1 MKLDL
6 KHSLSLKLLRVVLL
20 SALVVGV
27 VLSCA
32 QIVFDVY
39 KTRQAVSSDANRILG
54 MFRDPSTQAVYSLDR
69 EMGMQVIEGLFQHES
84 VRQASIG
91 HPNEPMLAER
101 DRPLMELPTRW
112 LTDPI
117 LGKEQTFSIQL
128 VGRSPYSEYYGD
140 LSITLDTAPYG
151 EDFVTSSVIIFISGV
166 LRALAMGLV
175 LYLVYHW
182 LLTKP
187 LSKIIEHLST
197 INPDRPSEHK
207 LPMLKG
213 NEKNELGLWITTA
226 NDLLASIERNT
237 HLRREAENSL
247 LRMAQYDFLTGLP
260 NRQQLQQQLDQIL
273 EDAGRLQRRV
283 AVLCVGLDDFK
294 GVNEQFS
301 YQTGDQLL
309 IALADRLRSHS
320 GRLGALARLGGDQF
334 ALVQADIEQPY
345 EAAELAQSVLDD
357 LEIPFGLEQQEV
369 RLRATIGITL
379 FPEDGD
385 STEKLLQKAEQ
396 TMTLAKSRSR
406 NRYQFYIASV
416 DSEMRRRRELEK
428 DLREA
433 LARGEMHLVYQPQVD
448 YRDHRVVGVEA
459 LLRWQHPQQG
469 FVPPDLFIPLA
480 EQNGTIIPIGEW
492 VLDQA
497 CRQLR
502 EWHDQGFTELRMAI
516 NLSTVQL
523 HHAELPRVVNNLL
536 QVYRLPPRSL
546 EMEVTETGL
555 MEDISTAAQHLLSL
569 RRSGALIA
577 IDDFGTGYSSLS
589 YLKSLPLD
597 KIKIDKSFV
606 QDVLEDEDDATIV
619 RAIIQLA
626 RSLGMQVIAE
636 GVETA
641 EQEAYIIAQGCNEG
655 QGYLYSKPLP
665 ARELTGYL
673 KQARRLSNAAA
684 NPATL

>member
-1 MKLDL
+1 MKLEL
-6 KHSLSLKLLRVVLL
+6 KNSLSVKLLRVVLL
-20 SALVVGV
+20 SALIVGV

-32 QIVFDVY
+32 QIVFDAY
-39 KTRQAVSSDANRILG
+39 KTRQAVANDAERILD

-69 EMGMQVIEGLFQHES
+69 EMGMQVIEGLFQDAA
-84 VRQASIG
+84 VRKASIG
-91 HPNEPMLAER
+91 HPNEAMLAQKTR
-101 DRPLMELPTRW
+101 ELQHSHSRW
-112 LTDPI
+112 LTDLI
-117 LGKEQTFSIQL
+117 LGKERTFTTQL
-128 VGRSPYSEYYGD
+128 VGRGPYSEYYGD
-140 LSITLDTAPYG
+140 LSITLDTATYG
-151 EDFVTSSVIIFISGV
+151 QGFIVSSVIIFISGV

-187 LSKIIEHLST
+187 LSRIIEHLT
-197 INPDRPSEHK
+197 EINPDRPSEHK
-207 LPMLKG
+207 IPLLKG
-213 NEKNELGLWITTA
+213 HENNELGIWINTA
-226 NDLLASIERNT
+226 NQLLESIERNT
-237 HLRREAENSL
+237 HLRHEAENSL
-247 LRMAQYDFLTGLP
+247 VRMSQYDFLTGLP
-260 NRQQLQQQLDQIL
+260 NRQQLQQQLDKIL
-273 EDAGRLQRRV
+273 IDAGKLQRRV

-294 GVNEQFS
+294 GINEQFS

-309 IALADRLRSHS
+309 LALADRLRGHS

-345 EAAELAQSVLDD
+345 EAAELAQSILDD
-357 LEIPFGLEQQEV
+357 LEAAFALDHQEI

-379 FPEDGD
+379 FPEDGN

-396 TMTLAKSRSR
+396 TMTLAKTRSR

-416 DSEMRRRRELEK
+416 DTEMRRRRELEK
-428 DLREA
+428 DLRDA
-433 LARGEMHLVYQPQVD
+433 LIRNQFYLVYQPQIS
-448 YRDHRVVGVEA
+448 YRDNRVVGVEA
-459 LLRWQHPQQG
+459 LIRWQHPEHG
-469 FVPPDLFIPLA
+469 MVPPDLFIPLA
-480 EQNGTIIPIGEW
+480 EQNGTIIAIGEW

-497 CRQLR
+497 CKQLR
-502 EWHDQGFTELRMAI
+502 EWHDQGFSDLRMAV

-536 QVYRLPPRSL
+536 QMYRLPPRSL
-546 EMEVTETGL
+546 ELEVTETGL

-606 QDVLEDEDDATIV
+606 QDLLDDDDDATIV
-619 RAIIQLA
+619 RAIIQLGK
-626 RSLGMQVIAE
+626 SLGMQVIAE

-641 EQEAYIIAQGCNEG
+641 EQEAYIISEGCHEG
-655 QGYLYSKPLP
+655 QGYHYSKPLP
-665 ARELTGYL
+665 ARELGVYL
-673 KQARRLSNAAA
+673 KQAQRSNAAI
-684 NPATL
+684 L